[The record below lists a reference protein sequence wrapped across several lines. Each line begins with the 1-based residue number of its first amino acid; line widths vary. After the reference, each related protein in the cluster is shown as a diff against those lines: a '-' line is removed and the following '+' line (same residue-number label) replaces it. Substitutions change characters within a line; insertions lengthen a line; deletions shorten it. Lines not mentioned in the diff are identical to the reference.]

1 MPYPKVGFRRIDWF
15 PYGLLAPALVVV
27 TGLMLYPLLNTVWL
41 SFYKYSLLDILSQ
54 EKTWIWFGNY
64 LAIFKDP
71 FFWQVL
77 GNTALFTAACVIVT
91 MLAGFAVAMLL
102 NVKFPGRA
110 VLGVA
115 VLLPWVIPRVAASIV
130 WKWIFNDQYG
140 ILNYFLVLLGFD
152 QFKEFSWLTT
162 QMRAFT
168 SILIVVVWQ
177 SFPFVAFSLLAGFQ
191 SISSEIYEAAEVDG
205 ASWWQKLTGIT
216 LPLLKNLLLIL
227 FILETVWDFKI
238 FDQVYVMT
246 EGGPAQSTYI
256 MGIYAWMEAFG
267 NMMMGKASAIAVI
280 MFAILA
286 LVTWLYI
293 RVLSREEE
301 VA

>member
-1 MPYPKVGFRRIDWF
+1 MPSPKSRSGRIDWF
-15 PYGLLAPALVVV
+15 PYGLLAPALISLL
-27 TGLMLYPLLNTVWL
+27 GLMIYPLLNTVWL

-54 EKTWIWFGNY
+54 NKTWIWFGNY

-77 GNTALFTAACVIVT
+77 RNTVLFAAACVVVT
-91 MLAGFAVAMLL
+91 MLVGFAVAMLL
-102 NVKFPGRA
+102 NVKFPGRSL
-110 VLGVA
+110 LGVA

-152 QFKEFSWLTT
+152 QFKEFSWFST

-168 SILIVVVWQ
+168 SVLIVVVWQ

-205 ASWWQKLTGIT
+205 ASWWQKLTRIT
-216 LPLLKNLLLIL
+216 LPMLKHLLLIL
-227 FILETVWDFKI
+227 VILETVWDFKI
-238 FDQVYVMT
+238 FDQIYVMT
-246 EGGPAQSTYI
+246 EGGPAQSTYVL
-256 MGIYAWMEAFG
+256 GIYAWIEAFG
-267 NMMMGKASAIAVI
+267 NMRMGRASAIAMI

-286 LVTWLYI
+286 LVTWIYI
-293 RVLSREEE
+293 KVLSKEEE